1 MKWDDE
7 FKEKLTRREFF
18 RKAGRAALTAGTA
31 AYVATPVIGLFAS
44 DVADSSAD
52 SSVVISGGSESLAK
66 RIINTSISGSAV
78 KLAGIE
84 HNRKFMTDHYNTLE
98 EMIKG
103 CTVAVLE
110 CGPEDKNITNEAK
123 AYFITIQK
131 MCYQHG
137 KPIIIIEPQSM
148 AGGISDMAIA
158 MLGGFY
164 AITNASKIM
173 KKGEMPRRRFLSG
186 AKALAGLYIFGHPML
201 GGASMAMAANSLG
214 VSEEKSRDIILD
226 SQAAHFNHT
235 SDQRNVELA
244 NRLLALPAKI
254 QGLESKGDYILV
266 NYGIAH
272 TKGIDFY
279 LRHPVLRKIK
289 SGIYSI
295 SYGLIDNDTMSAYM
309 PARNGWKKQD
319 IK

>member
-7 FKEKLTRREFF
+7 EKLTRREFF
-18 RKAGRAALTAGTA
+18 RKAGRVALTAGTA
-31 AYVATPVIGLFAS
+31 AYVATPVLGLFAS
-44 DVADSSAD
+44 DAANGSAD
-52 SSVVISGGSESLAK
+52 SSVVTSGGSESLAG

-84 HNRKFMTDHYNTLE
+84 HTRKFITDHYNTLE
-98 EMIKG
+98 EMIRG

-110 CGPEDKNITNEAK
+110 CGPYDKTINNEAR
-123 AYFITIQK
+123 AYFRTIHK

-137 KPIIIIEPQSM
+137 KPIITLDPQSL
-148 AGGISDMAIA
+148 AGSITDMAIA
-158 MLGGFY
+158 MLGGLY

-186 AKALAGLYIFGHPML
+186 AKALAGLYVFSHPLL
-201 GGASMAMAANSLG
+201 GGASMAMTANSLG

-226 SQAAHFNHT
+226 SQAAHFNHI
-235 SDQRNVELA
+235 SDQRNVELT

-254 QGLESKGDYILV
+254 RGLEANGDYMFV

-279 LRHPVLRKIK
+279 LRHPGLRKFK

-295 SYGLIDNDTMSAYM
+295 SYNLIDNDTMSAYM
-309 PARNGWKKQD
+309 PVRNGWKKRE